1 MYKKKNDWRK
11 KAYEAELKKI
21 KQKASAKRRARQ
33 LGRTKTKAK
42 IVGTLKYDKYGAL
55 KKGVKGVG
63 KGTKRIKKGA
73 VKAHKKAKK
82 AAKKYKK
89 SSFRK
94 SGQDW
99 FENVMSGFD

>member
-1 MYKKKNDWRK
+1 MSKKKNDWRK

-21 KQKASAKRRARQ
+21 KQKASIKRRARQ

-55 KKGVKGVG
+55 KKGVKAAG
-63 KGTKRIKKGA
+63 KGTKRIGKGA
-73 VKAHKKAKK
+73 KKAHKKAKK
-82 AAKKYKK
+82 AAKKYQT

-99 FENVMSGFD
+99 LDNILSGFD